1 MLKIESNQ
9 AVIQF
14 ETKGAQMISFK
25 AKDNDFEYLWQ
36 PKENFWQGRNPI
48 LFPLVG
54 STADK
59 KLHIEGKEYS
69 IGNHGFARNCEF
81 TVINQSE
88 NKITFRLSDNEETHA
103 MYPYYFDLDVTY
115 TLNAKEVSISYVI
128 KNKSEG
134 MMPFTFGLHPAF
146 TCPFKEGQTLTET
159 WLEFSNEE
167 TQICGFS
174 GLSFQNQK
182 RIPLSEELFEKAKTL
197 LFENCA
203 SSYVDLTDGTHGVR
217 VTFVGYRWLAFW
229 KQPQS
234 EFVCIEPWHG
244 QGDRDGIIKEFKDR
258 DGMIHLKKGST
269 YTTQYKIS
277 VF

>member
-1 MLKIESNQ
+1 MLKIESNE

-25 AKDNDFEYLWQ
+25 KKDYDFEYLWQ

-59 KLHIEGKEYS
+59 ILHIDGKEYTT
-69 IGNHGFARNCEF
+69 GNHGFARGSEF
-81 TVINQSE
+81 TVVKQKENEITFKLSE
-88 NKITFRLSDNEETHA
+88 NEDTLKQ
-103 MYPYYFDLDVTY
+103 YPFAFDLEVTY
-115 TLNAKEVSISYVI
+115 TLENTEVLISYLI
-128 KNKSEG
+128 RNKSDK

-146 TCPFKEGQTLTET
+146 TNPFKEGETIKDT

-167 TQICGFS
+167 TQTCKD
-174 GLSFQNQK
+174 LVYNKVK
-182 RIPLSEELFEKAKTL
+182 RIDLSEELFEQVETL
-197 LFENCA
+197 VFEHCA
-203 SSYVDLTDGTHGVR
+203 SSSVSMTDGEHGVK
-217 VTFVGYRWLAFW
+217 VTCPGYRYLAFW
-229 KQPQS
+229 KQPDS

-244 QGDRDGIIKEFKDR
+244 GGAEETEPQEFKDR
-258 DGMIHLKKGST
+258 DGMLHLQPQKT
-269 YTTQYKIS
+269 YTTEYKIS